1 MTALSPETRRLL
13 ELSRDGDDPSPVS
26 EQAVRTRLIG
36 HLGVTAM
43 MGVTTASV
51 AASAAEA
58 AGAASAASQVSAG
71 MAGATLAK
79 TVTALVLAAGVGAG
93 AWKGEEI
100 PAQAVAWSAA
110 VSVSAKETVKRAWN
124 VLTSKSPD
132 AETAHPA
139 SAHTLASPVGSD
151 EYRHQRLMEV
161 ARRPNRPVAKEAELV
176 LILGAE
182 EALAAGDAERAARYL
197 DVHEARFRAGVLAE
211 DREALRAA
219 IERARGSTQAAPSI
233 SPSDPVPTG
242 SAKPNF

>member
-1 MTALSPETRRLL
+1 MEALMTALSPETRRLL
-13 ELSRDGDDPSPVS
+13 DLSRDGDDPSPVS
-26 EQAVRTRLIG
+26 EHAVRTRLIG

-93 AWKGEEI
+93 VWKGEEI
-100 PAQAVAWSAA
+100 PAQAVAWGAA

-132 AETAHPA
+132 TETNAHPA

-182 EALAAGDAERAARYL
+182 GALADGDAERAARYL
-197 DVHEARFRAGVLAE
+197 DVHEVRFRAGVLAE

-219 IERARGSTQAAPSI
+219 IERARGSAS
-233 SPSDPVPTG
+233 
-242 SAKPNF
+242 PNF